1 MTWSRPLV
9 GVFGSTVLVSL
20 TQTMSAAAAPT
31 AALGFGRVDLTGTLV
46 GANLLVATI
55 AGPLFGKLGDLYGRP
70 VVLRAALGL
79 LLAASLACG
88 LAWSMAALIAFRA
101 AQGIGGG
108 ALISVASAAV
118 VDLLPPAQR
127 PRYQGLVISTTSAVT
142 IAGPVLG
149 GLVVQ
154 WFSWRGVFLVTAP
167 VALFLLAQLRHLPV
181 ARPPAGRS
189 RLVPID
195 HLGAG
200 LLAGGLGT
208 LLAALQFGPQAGPGG
223 RLPVAGALVAA
234 VAFFLAFVR
243 RERVAAEPIV
253 PLRLFGDPTY
263 TRCVLLSAFGGAV
276 LFAATLQ
283 LQQFLQLGLGVP
295 ASRAG
300 LDLLPMFA
308 AVALAS
314 VVSGRGLRRRG
325 RPGRRL
331 VVGTA
336 LTAAG
341 LPLLTAWT
349 DPPNPW
355 MLTGGMMALGCGL
368 GVLLPTLSVVV
379 QAAAPPG
386 QLGSAM
392 SVFMMARNV
401 GGAAGTA
408 VVGALVA
415 GQVAGTSV
423 VPARALVAG
432 FPVLAV
438 VAVPALLVA
447 ATLRAAVVPGLG
459 PRHRA

>member
-1 MTWSRPLV
+1 
-9 GVFGSTVLVSL
+9 
-20 TQTMSAAAAPT
+20 
-31 AALGFGRVDLTGTLV
+31 
-46 GANLLVATI
+46 
-55 AGPLFGKLGDLYGRP
+55 
-70 VVLRAALGL
+70 
-79 LLAASLACG
+79 
-88 LAWSMAALIAFRA
+88 
-101 AQGIGGG
+101 
-108 ALISVASAAV
+108 
-118 VDLLPPAQR
+118 
-127 PRYQGLVISTTSAVT
+127 VT

-167 VALFLLAQLRHLPV
+167 VALFLFAQLRHLPV
-181 ARPPAGRS
+181 ARPPAGGS

-200 LLAGGLGT
+200 LLVGGLGT
-208 LLAALQFGPQAGPGG
+208 LLAALQFGPQAAPGE
-223 RLPVAGALVAA
+223 RVPVAGALVAT

-253 PLRLFGDPTY
+253 PLRLFADPTY
-263 TRCVLLSAFGGAV
+263 TRCALLSAFAGAV
-276 LFAATLQ
+276 LFAAVLQ
-283 LQQFLQLGLGVP
+283 LQQLLQLGLGVS
-295 ASRAG
+295 ASGAG

-308 AVALAS
+308 AAALAS
-314 VVSGRGLRRRG
+314 AVSARGLSRRG
-325 RPGRRL
+325 RPGHHL
-331 VVGTA
+331 VVGTV

-341 LPLLTAWT
+341 LSLLAALT
-349 DPPNPW
+349 DRPNPW
-355 MLTGGMMALGCGL
+355 LLAGGMIAFGCGI
-368 GVLLPTLSVVV
+368 GVLLPALTVVV
-379 QAAAPPG
+379 QACAPPG

-408 VVGALVA
+408 VVGAVVA
-415 GQVAGTSV
+415 GQVAGAAA
-423 VPARALVAG
+423 VPARALLAG